1 MKEKY
6 MITSVK
12 GFKDIYGEDLELF
25 KTARKVLEEIAESF
39 AYEEII
45 TPIIEYSE
53 LFERSVGI
61 DTDIVEK
68 EMYTFIDK
76 SVRSVTLRPE
86 ITASVARSYVE
97 HHFET
102 KPLPLRFY
110 YFGHCFRY
118 EKPQKGRFRGFY
130 QFGVEAI
137 GDDSPLLDAEVID
150 IGYNIAKKLEL
161 KNLSVKINSIGCR
174 KCRTIYKEKLKEVLE
189 PQYDELCE
197 DCKKRFYT
205 NPLRILDCKK
215 ESPELK
221 DILPKMIDYLC
232 DDCKKHFDSVLD
244 YLQKMNIPF
253 EIDNTLVRGLDY
265 YTRTVFEVIS
275 SDLGA
280 QNALLGGGRYDYL
293 IEELGGRPTP
303 AVGFAL
309 GMERL
314 VEIMKSQGV
323 VRRDKRLI
331 YVAYQQTA
339 FERAIFITEKL
350 RNYGFKVF
358 LDVKNGSFKNQTER
372 SAKRNAEF
380 TIFIGEEEVKTGSVV
395 VKNMGTKE
403 QKQVNIDD
411 LNGFFKEQ
419 RNV

>member
-6 MITSVK
+6 MMTSVK
-12 GFKDIYGEDLELF
+12 GFKDIYGEELKLF
-25 KTARKVLEEIAESF
+25 KIAKNVLEEIAESF

-68 EMYTFIDK
+68 EMYTFMDK
-76 SVRSVTLRPE
+76 SGRNITLRPE
-86 ITASVARSYVE
+86 ITASIARSYIE

-102 KPLPLRFY
+102 KPLPLKFY
-110 YFGHCFRY
+110 YFGPCFRY
-118 EKPQKGRFRGFY
+118 EKPQKGRYRGFY
-130 QFGVEAI
+130 QYGVEAI

-150 IGYNIAKKLEL
+150 IGYTIAKKLEL
-161 KNLSVKINSIGCR
+161 KNVSVKINSIGCR
-174 KCRTIYKEKLKEVLE
+174 KCRTIYKEKLKEILE
-189 PQYDELCE
+189 PHYNELCE
-197 DCKKRFYT
+197 DCKRRFYT
-205 NPLRILDCKK
+205 NPLRILDCKR
-215 ESPELK
+215 ESPDFK
-221 DILPKMIDYLC
+221 RTLPKVIDYLC
-232 DDCKKHFDSVLD
+232 DDCKKHFDNVLD
-244 YLQKMNIPF
+244 YLQKMNIPY

-314 VEIMKSQGV
+314 VEIMKSQGFS
-323 VRRDKRLI
+323 VREKQLI
-331 YVAYQQTA
+331 YIAYQQSA
-339 FERAIFITEKL
+339 FKRAIFTAEAL
-350 RNYGFKVF
+350 RNYGFKVL
-358 LDVKNGSFKNQTER
+358 LDVKNGNFKNQTER

-380 TIFIGEEEVKTGSVV
+380 TVFIGEEEVNTNTVM
-395 VKNMGTKE
+395 VKNMKNKE
-403 QKQVNIDD
+403 QIKVELANLDE
-411 LNGFFKEQ
+411 FFKEQ
-419 RNV
+419 KNV

>member
-25 KTARKVLEEIAESF
+25 KTARRVLEEIAESF
-39 AYEEII
+39 AYEDII

-76 SVRSVTLRPE
+76 SARSVTLRPE

-110 YFGHCFRY
+110 YFGPCFRY

-161 KNLSVKINSIGCR
+161 KNVSVKINSIGCR

-189 PQYDELCE
+189 PHYDELCE

-314 VEIMKSQGV
+314 VEIMKSQGFV
-323 VRRDKRLI
+323 GRDKWLI
-331 YVAYQQTA
+331 YVAYQQTV